1 VILVDANVLMYAAG
15 APHRLKQPSATL
27 LDRVARGA
35 VEAAVDAEILQEVL
49 HRYRAIRRWK
59 DGRQLYD
66 LARAL
71 FPVVLPVTA
80 EVLDEARGLLDEVPE
95 ASARDAIHAAACRV
109 YGAEAICSWDRDFD
123 RFEGLKR
130 LEPGQVA

>member
-1 VILVDANVLMYAAG
+1 LILVDANVLMYAAG
-15 APHRLKQPSATL
+15 APHRLKRPSADL
-27 LDRVARGA
+27 LDRIARG
-35 VEAAVDAEILQEVL
+35 EVDAVIDAEVLQEIL
-49 HRYRAIRRWK
+49 HRYRSINRWR

-71 FPVVLPVTA
+71 FPGILLVTA
-80 EVLDEARGLLDEVPE
+80 DVLDGARRLLDDHPE
-95 ASARDAIHAAACRV
+95 ASARDAVHAAACQV

-130 LEPGQVA
+130 VEPGEVA

>member
-1 VILVDANVLMYAAG
+1 MILVDANVLMYAAG
-15 APHRLKQPSATL
+15 APHRLKRPSADL
-27 LDRVARGA
+27 LERIARGE
-35 VEAAVDAEILQEVL
+35 VDAALDAEILQEIL
-49 HRYRAIRRWK
+49 HRYRAINRWK

-80 EVLDEARGLLDEVPE
+80 EVLDAARGILDDRPE
-95 ASARDAIHAAACRV
+95 ASARVAVHAAACRI

-123 RFEGLKR
+123 RFDGLRR
-130 LEPGQVA
+130 LEPGEVA

>member
-1 VILVDANVLMYAAG
+1 MILVDANVLMYAAG
-15 APHRLKQPSATL
+15 APHRLKQPSATF
-27 LDRVARGA
+27 LDRVARGE
-35 VEAAVDAEILQEVL
+35 VDAALDAEILQEIL
-49 HRYRAIRRWK
+49 HRYRAIHRWK

-71 FPVVLPVTA
+71 FPAVLPVTA
-80 EVLDEARGLLDEVPE
+80 EVLDEARSMLDEVPE
-95 ASARDAIHAAACRV
+95 ASARDAVHAAACRV

-130 LEPGQVA
+130 LEPGQIA